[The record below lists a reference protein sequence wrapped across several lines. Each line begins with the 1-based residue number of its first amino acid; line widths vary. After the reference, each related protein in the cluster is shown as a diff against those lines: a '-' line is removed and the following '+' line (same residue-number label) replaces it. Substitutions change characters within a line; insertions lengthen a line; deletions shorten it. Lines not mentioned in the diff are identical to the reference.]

1 MLVSLFVGD
10 SLGMP
15 LSIIVYNY
23 NNHLSENIKETKFTF
38 IKIIQIV
45 EVIKDKSSNFDHLL
59 TLIGFIS
66 NLNLA
71 IWGFRKSDCIHFLS
85 HSFEW
90 EARAVFC
97 CLLQPQQQHLYY

>member
-23 NNHLSENIKETKFTF
+23 NYHLSENTKETKFSC

-71 IWGFRKSDCIHFLS
+71 I
-85 HSFEW
+85 
-90 EARAVFC
+90 
-97 CLLQPQQQHLYY
+97 

>member
-1 MLVSLFVGD
+1 MNLFSCSSIFESGCPLPCFIYILSTDMLVSLFVGD

-23 NNHLSENIKETKFTF
+23 NNHLSENTKETKFTC

-45 EVIKDKSSNFDHLL
+45 EVIKDKSSKFDHLL

-71 IWGFRKSDCIHFLS
+71 I
-85 HSFEW
+85 
-90 EARAVFC
+90 
-97 CLLQPQQQHLYY
+97 

>member
-1 MLVSLFVGD
+1 MPCFIYILSTDMLVSLFVGD

-23 NNHLSENIKETKFTF
+23 NNHLSENIKETKFTC

-71 IWGFRKSDCIHFLS
+71 I
-85 HSFEW
+85 
-90 EARAVFC
+90 
-97 CLLQPQQQHLYY
+97 

>member
-23 NNHLSENIKETKFTF
+23 NNHLSENTKETKFTC

-71 IWGFRKSDCIHFLS
+71 IWGFRKSLKNLTENDKLYFHFWVLTS
-85 HSFEW
+85 
-90 EARAVFC
+90 
-97 CLLQPQQQHLYY
+97 LI

>member
-23 NNHLSENIKETKFTF
+23 NNHLSENIKETKFTC

-71 IWGFRKSDCIHFLS
+71 I
-85 HSFEW
+85 
-90 EARAVFC
+90 
-97 CLLQPQQQHLYY
+97 